1 VPEQAIPVSPGTPAV
16 TDVSV
21 AMASYNGLRYIDA
34 QVSSIL
40 ASLHERDELVIVDDG
55 SSDGTWAWLESIADP
70 RVRVSRNPAN
80 LGVRLSFE
88 RALSLTRHDIVFLA
102 DQDDVWEPTKR
113 DAFVAAFQAD
123 PGCVLVIS
131 DARVIDQQGE
141 VSQPSFMAT
150 RGGFAGSLAATILRN
165 RYLGCALAVR
175 RVVIDAALPI
185 PRGAPMHDMW
195 IGAIATRVGR
205 IRFLPEPLLRYRRH
219 GGNVSPSTSQSAWQM
234 LRWRAALLFEVLR
247 RSAALAARRSRGQ

>member
-1 VPEQAIPVSPGTPAV
+1 VPENPIPTV
-16 TDVSV
+16 VSV
-21 AMASYNGLRYIDA
+21 AMASYNGMRYIDA

-40 ASLHERDELVIVDDG
+40 ASLRADDELVIVDDG
-55 SSDGTWAWLESIADP
+55 STDGTWAWLSSIADP

-80 LGVRLSFE
+80 LGVRRCFE
-88 RALSLTRHDIVFLA
+88 RALTLTRHDIVFLA
-102 DQDDVWEPTKR
+102 DQDDVWESAKR
-113 DAFVAAFQAD
+113 DTFVAAFQDD

-131 DARVIDQQGE
+131 DARMIDQRGD
-141 VSQPSFMAT
+141 VLQPSFMAT
-150 RGGFAGSLAATILRN
+150 RGGFAGGLAATIVRN

-185 PRGAPMHDMW
+185 PKGAPMHDMW

-205 IRFLPEPLLRYRRH
+205 IRYLPEPLLRYRRH

-234 LRWRAALLFEVLR
+234 LRWRLALLLLVLR
-247 RSAALAARRSRGQ
+247 RSASLAARRSGGQ